1 MYRATCRCCPWDKN
15 DNVVFAPGA
24 KTTFCSIHSTQT
36 AVLWCSLRQHTT
48 ITFFRAVQHSTVE
61 CCALQCCT
69 QLHRA
74 AVYCALLIG
83 WLNVQYSAV
92 QYRSELLFLLHGAN
106 TTFRSILHDTAQHS
120 TAQYI
125 QQKQKHIDALCYCAR
140 RYSTLLYCAV

>member
-1 MYRATCRCCPWDKN
+1 MYRAKCRFCPRGKHDILLDTFN
-15 DNVVFAPGA
+15 TNSCAVVLFA
-24 KTTFCSIHSTQT
+24 T
-36 AVLWCSLRQHTT
+36 AHNHTV
-48 ITFFRAVQHSTVE
+48 TFFRAVQHSTVE

-140 RYSTLLYCAV
+140 RYSIVLCSIVQYTTVSTGP